1 MPARHH
7 VLVLVSSVH
16 APTLKALGY
25 AQALHPDTLT
35 AVSVAA
41 DEHDMRRLREAWADH
56 APGISLKVLHSPYR
70 EVVGPMMAHIQE
82 LAATEGGDVL
92 SVVIP
97 EYVVGH
103 WWEQPLHN
111 QNALRLKARL
121 LFTPGVAVID
131 VPYLLESAQAG
142 ETGGAGLPAG

>member
-1 MPARHH
+1 MGRARPG
-7 VLVLVSSVH
+7 L
-16 APTLKALGY
+16 PLK
-25 AQALHPDTLT
+25 
-35 AVSVAA
+35 
-41 DEHDMRRLREAWADH
+41 
-56 APGISLKVLHSPYR
+56 ILHSPYR
-70 EVVGPMMAHIQE
+70 EVVGPILAHVE
-82 LAATEGGDVL
+82 DLAADSSTDVL

-131 VPYLLESAQAG
+131 VPYLLESAKSPHA
-142 ETGGAGLPAG
+142 P

>member
-1 MPARHH
+1 MQ
-7 VLVLVSSVH
+7 
-16 APTLKALGY
+16 APTMKALGY
-25 AQALHPDTLT
+25 AQALRPDTLT
-35 AVSVAA
+35 AVTVAA
-41 DEHDMRRLREAWADH
+41 DEADAARLREEWARHD
-56 APGISLKVLHSPYR
+56 PGLPLKILHSPYR
-70 EVVGPMMAHIQE
+70 EVVRPVLAHVQE
-82 LAATEGGDVL
+82 LARDTSTDVL

-131 VPYLLESAQAG
+131 VPYLAASAKPPQAPDD
-142 ETGGAGLPAG
+142 PAAR

>member
-1 MPARHH
+1 MLAH
-7 VLVLVSSVH
+7 VQE
-16 APTLKALGY
+16 
-25 AQALHPDTLT
+25 QAAAEDT
-35 AVSVAA
+35 
-41 DEHDMRRLREAWADH
+41 
-56 APGISLKVLHSPYR
+56 
-70 EVVGPMMAHIQE
+70 
-82 LAATEGGDVL
+82 DVL

-131 VPYLLESAQAG
+131 VPYLLESAR
-142 ETGGAGLPAG
+142 PARPAR